1 MTPEELLQA
10 EERYRGE
17 IEEPLED
24 LLRKST
30 QDSVLPNV
38 MAWLVV
44 VIGGFLVCLLIMLGL
59 GA

>member
-1 MTPEELLQA
+1 MTPEELLKA

-24 LLRKST
+24 LLRIST
-30 QDSVLPNV
+30 KESMLPNV

-44 VIGGFLVCLLIMLGL
+44 VVGGFLVCLLIMLGL

>member
-1 MTPEELLQA
+1 MTPDELLKA
-10 EERYRGE
+10 EERYRAE

-24 LLRKST
+24 LLRIST
-30 QDSVLPNV
+30 RESVLPNV

-44 VIGGFLVCLLIMLGL
+44 VVGGFVVCLLIMLAL